1 MAGVRMRIALGV
13 LAAFTAVLA
22 VPALAPAA
30 VQWRSCRA
38 TTGAQCGT
46 LRVPLDRSGAMPG
59 TVGLKLARLPA
70 DGARP
75 TLVYLSGGPG
85 GAGIEEML
93 AVIPLTPFLLDS
105 YRVVGFDQRG
115 TGGSGLLRCTALE
128 RDPRLRSVR
137 AGEDCARRI
146 GEKRRLYTTPDSVED
161 LEAIRAELGVERLT
175 LFGISYGT
183 ELALAYARAHPD
195 HVERLILDS
204 TVDPDDRD
212 PFGLAG
218 FRAMGPSLAALCP
231 ARCRGVTRG
240 RPIDLVARLAARLR
254 GRSVRGIAYDRRG
267 RGHRE
272 RIGPTAIADLLY
284 DSDYNPPL
292 RAALPAALR
301 AALRGDRAPLARLL
315 AEGGKLADLPSPR
328 SFSSAR
334 YATVCEETPLPWDAS
349 TPVGE
354 RLAEAQRRAAALG
367 PAAFFPFDLRTA
379 AADEIGLCLHWPG
392 VPSGRVPAPEA
403 PYPAVPTLL
412 LQGGEDLRT
421 PPEGSADV
429 ASKISG
435 ATRVTV
441 PGVGHAVVGGDPSGC
456 GIRRLRSF
464 VAGRPA
470 AGDCR
475 RVGTGVAAVAL
486 PPRTLRGVAPVRSLG
501 RGRVARTA
509 AAVGVTVDDLVF
521 SLSPAFLA
529 YSGGGLRGGSF
540 ALRRGHVAVRRFS
553 AIRGMWI
560 TGAARNGVLR
570 LRVGGRS
577 AARGHVVMRSGGRL
591 RGRLGG
597 RSFRVRLP
605 GYGRSSLARTATAA
619 GGAAAARAPGAWS
632 AAAGALAPWAAAARA
647 SHPRGAAFDAAFR
660 APLVAKS
667 SRSRLVPSP
676 PR

>member
-1 MAGVRMRIALGV
+1 MAGALTRIALGA
-13 LAAFTAVLA
+13 LAALAAVLA
-22 VPALAPAA
+22 LPGAADAALT
-30 VQWRSCRA
+30 WRSCRA
-38 TTGAQCGT
+38 ATGAECAT
-46 LRVPLDRSGAMPG
+46 LRVPLDRSGARPG
-59 TVGLKLARLPA
+59 SVPLKLARLPT

-93 AVIPLTPFLLDS
+93 AVMPLTSFLLDS
-105 YRVVGFDQRG
+105 HRVVGFDQRG
-115 TGGSGLLRCTALE
+115 TGGSGLLRCKVLE

-137 AGEDCARRI
+137 AGEDCARRL

-195 HVERLILDS
+195 RVDRLILDS
-204 TVDPDDRD
+204 VVDPDDRD

-218 FRAMGPSLAALCP
+218 FRAMGPSLAGLCP
-231 ARCRGVTRG
+231 AGCRGVTRG
-240 RPIDLVARLAARLR
+240 QPVDLVAQLAARLR
-254 GRSVRGIAYDRRG
+254 GRAVRGFAYDRRG
-267 RGHRE
+267 RRHRE
-272 RIGPTAIADLLY
+272 RIGPTAISDLMY
-284 DSDYNPPL
+284 DADYNPPL
-292 RAALPAALR
+292 RAALPAAVR

-334 YATVCEETPLPWDAS
+334 YATVCEETPLPWDAA

-367 PAAFFPFDLRTA
+367 PAAFYPFDLRTA

-403 PYPAVPTLL
+403 PYPAVPALL

-421 PPEGSADV
+421 PPEGSSHV
-429 ASKISG
+429 AEDIPGS
-435 ATRVTV
+435 ARVTV

-456 GIRRLRSF
+456 GVRKLQRF
-464 VAGRPA
+464 VAGKA
-470 AGDCR
+470 VGGDCR
-475 RVGTGVAAVAL
+475 RVGSGVPAVAL
-486 PPRTLRGVAPVRSLG
+486 PPRTLAGVAPLRALG

-509 AAVGVTVDDLVF
+509 RAVGVTVDDLLF

-529 YSGGGLRGGSF
+529 YSGGGLRGGTF
-540 ALRRGHVAVRRFS
+540 AVRRGRVLVRRFS
-553 AIRGMWI
+553 AIRGMWV
-560 TGAARNGVLR
+560 TGSARRGALH
-570 LRVGGRS
+570 LRVGGR
-577 AARGHVVMRSGGRL
+577 AAAHGRVVMRSGGRL

-597 RSFRVRLP
+597 RSFRLRLP
-605 GYGRSSLARTATAA
+605 GYGSSSLARTASGATAA
-619 GGAAAARAPGAWS
+619 RGP
-632 AAAGALAPWAAAARA
+632 LARA
-647 SHPRGAAFDAAFR
+647 SATRAAAFDAAFR

-676 PR
+676 VR

>member
-1 MAGVRMRIALGV
+1 MAGVRTRILLGV
-13 LAAFTAVLA
+13 LAALAAVLA
-22 VPALAPAA
+22 LPGAAGAALS
-30 VQWRSCRA
+30 WRSCRA
-38 TTGAQCGT
+38 ATGAECAT
-46 LRVPLDRSGAMPG
+46 LRVPLDRSGALPG
-59 TVGLKLARLPA
+59 TVALKLARLPT

-93 AVIPLTPFLLDS
+93 AVMPLTPFLLDS

-115 TGGSGLLRCTALE
+115 TGGSGLLRCKALE

-137 AGEDCARRI
+137 AGEDCARRL

-195 HVERLILDS
+195 RVDRLMLDS
-204 TVDPDDRD
+204 VVNPDDRD

-218 FRAMGPSLAALCP
+218 FRAMGPSLAGLCP
-231 ARCRGVTRG
+231 ARCRGITRG
-240 RPIDLVARLAARLR
+240 RPVELVARLAARLR
-254 GRSVRGIAYDRRG
+254 ARGVRGVAYDRRG
-267 RGHRE
+267 RRHRE
-272 RIGPTAIADLLY
+272 RIGPTAISDLMY

-292 RAALPAALR
+292 RAALPAAVR

-315 AEGGKLADLPSPR
+315 LEGGKLAELPSPR

-349 TPVGE
+349 TPVGD

-367 PAAFFPFDLRTA
+367 PAAFHPFDLRTA
-379 AADEIGLCLHWPG
+379 AADEIGLCLHWPD

-403 PYPAVPTLL
+403 PYPAVPALL

-421 PPEGSADV
+421 PPEGSGQV
-429 ASKISG
+429 AAAIAG
-435 ATRVTV
+435 ARRVTV

-456 GIRRLRSF
+456 GVRALQRF
-464 VAGRPA
+464 VADEEVG
-470 AGDCR
+470 GNCR
-475 RVGTGVAAVAL
+475 RVGTGVPATPL
-486 PPRTLRGVAPVRSLG
+486 PPETLRRVAPLRGL
-501 RGRVARTA
+501 RGRVGRTA
-509 AAVGVTVDDLVF
+509 AAIGVTVDDLAF
-521 SLSPAFLA
+521 SLSPAFLS

-540 ALRRGHVAVRRFS
+540 AVRRASVVVRRFS

-560 TGAARNGVLR
+560 TGSARGGVLR
-570 LRVGGRS
+570 MRIGGR
-577 AARGHVVMRSGGRL
+577 AAAHGRVAMRSGGRL

-597 RSFRVRLP
+597 RAIRVRLP
-605 GYGRSSLARTATAA
+605 GYGAASL
-619 GGAAAARAPGAWS
+619 
-632 AAAGALAPWAAAARA
+632 AAAGAADNPLARM
-647 SHPRGAAFDAAFR
+647 FDAPF
-660 APLVAKS
+660 VAKS
-667 SRSRLVPSP
+667 SHPRLVPSP
-676 PR
+676 VR

>member
-1 MAGVRMRIALGV
+1 MAGVCTRSALGALTALLLV
-13 LAAFTAVLA
+13 LALPSA
-22 VPALAPAA
+22 APAA
-30 VQWRSCRA
+30 LNWRSCRA
-38 TTGAQCGT
+38 ATGAQCTT
-46 LRVPLDRSGAMPG
+46 LRVPLDRSGSLPG
-59 TVGLKLARLPA
+59 TVALRLARLPA
-70 DGARP
+70 GSARP

-93 AVIPLTPFLLDS
+93 AVMPLTPFLLDS

-115 TGGSGLLRCTALE
+115 TGGSGLLRCKGLE
-128 RDPRLRSVR
+128 RDPRLRSAR
-137 AGEDCARRI
+137 AGEDCARRL
-146 GEKRRLYTTPDSVED
+146 GQKRRLYTTPDSVAD

-183 ELALAYARAHPD
+183 ELALAYARAHPG
-195 HVERLILDS
+195 HVDRLILDS
-204 TVDPDDRD
+204 VVDPDDRD

-218 FRAMGPSLAALCP
+218 FRAMAPSLAGLCP
-231 ARCRGVTRG
+231 AGCRGVTRG
-240 RPIDLVARLAARLR
+240 RPIDLVAKLAARVR
-254 GRSVRGIAYDRRG
+254 ERSVRGVAYDRRG
-267 RGHRE
+267 RRHRE
-272 RIGPTAIADLLY
+272 RIGQTALSDLLY

-292 RAALPAALR
+292 RAALPAAVR

-315 AEGGKLADLPSPR
+315 LEGANLAELPAPR

-334 YATVCEETPLPWDAS
+334 YATVCEETPLPWDAT
-349 TPVGE
+349 TPIGE
-354 RLAEAQRRAAALG
+354 RLAEARRRAEALG

-429 ASKISG
+429 AAKISG
-435 ATRVTV
+435 SARVTV

-456 GIRRLRSF
+456 GIRRLQRF
-464 VAGRPA
+464 VAGKTVG
-470 AGDCR
+470 GDCR
-475 RVGTGVAAVAL
+475 RVGSGVPAAAL
-486 PPRTLRGVAPVRSLG
+486 PPERLRGVAPLRSLG
-501 RGRVARTA
+501 RGRVARTT

-529 YSGGGLRGGSF
+529 YSGGGLRGGTF
-540 ALRRGHVAVRRFS
+540 AVERGRVILRRFS
-553 AIRGMWI
+553 AVRGMWV
-560 TGAARNGVLR
+560 TGSARRGVLR
-570 LRVGGRS
+570 LRVGGRA

-605 GYGRSSLARTATAA
+605 GYRSSGLARSS
-619 GGAAAARAPGAWS
+619 GAPAQAS
-632 AAAGALAPWAAAARA
+632 WAAAARA
-647 SHPRGAAFDAAFR
+647 SSPRGAAFDAAFR

-676 PR
+676 LR